1 MLPVMDIK
9 DHYLETFS
17 EFEKARRNENGT
29 PLVRLREAAMSRFA
43 ELGFPTTRDEEWRFT
58 NIAPLTQVSFRLAST
73 SVPKQLTA
81 LKLDRLTY
89 GAWDCYRLVF
99 VNGAFANDLSTLP
112 DKQKFTV
119 CSLGDVLEGGAPRSI
134 EPYLARFTDNVESP
148 FFYQAAISARASM
161 LLAKL
166 ADYEEHAF
174 TALNTAFFAD
184 GAFVNIPRNQIV
196 DKPIH
201 LVFVSIP
208 GREPTMAHSRV
219 LILAGINSQ
228 ATIVESYVS
237 LGNEMAF
244 TNAVAEV
251 ALEENAGIDHYR
263 IQRENPQ
270 TFHVATLQVQ
280 QNRSSRFSSHSITT
294 GGNLVRNDVNA
305 VLDGEGCECTL
316 NGLYMAQG
324 KQLIDNHTRIDHA
337 KPHCTS
343 HELYKGILADQARGV
358 FNGKIYVHQDAQ
370 KTDAKQTNK
379 TLLLSEDAVIN
390 TKPQLEIFADDV
402 KCTHGATIGQLAEEA
417 IFYLRSRGI
426 GQEDAR
432 SLLTFAFAND
442 IIGRIKIEPIRNHL
456 EELLLAGRQPPDR
469 PEIEESL

>member
-1 MLPVMDIK
+1 MPQVMDIK

-17 EFEKARRNENGT
+17 QFEKERQADEHS
-29 PLVRLREAAMSRFA
+29 PLFRLREAAMSRFA
-43 ELGFPTTRDEEWRFT
+43 ELGFPTARDEEWRFT
-58 NIAPLTQVSFRLAST
+58 NIAPLMQISFQPAALA
-73 SVPKQLTA
+73 VPKQLTT

-99 VNGAFANDLSTLP
+99 VNGTFAPELSNRPTGP
-112 DKQKFTV
+112 
-119 CSLGDVLEGGAPRSI
+119 
-134 EPYLARFTDNVESP
+134 
-148 FFYQAAISARASM
+148 SM
-161 LLAKL
+161 LRSNIREALKENSQALEPCLAKY
-166 ADYEEHAF
+166 ADYEDHAF
-174 TALNTAFFAD
+174 VALNTAFLHD

-208 GREPTMAHSRV
+208 GREPTVAHPRA
-219 LILAGINSQ
+219 LIVAGVNSQ

-237 LGNEMAF
+237 FGKDSAF
-244 TNAVAEV
+244 TNAVTEIV
-251 ALEENAGIDHYR
+251 LEENSGIDHYK

-270 TFHVATLQVQ
+270 TFHIATLQVQ
-280 QNRSSRFSSHSITT
+280 QNRSSRFSSHSIAT
-294 GGNLVRNDVNA
+294 GGSLVRNEVNA

-316 NGLYMAQG
+316 NGLYMANG
-324 KQLIDNHTRIDHA
+324 KQLVDNHTRIDHA

-343 HELYKGILADQARGV
+343 HELYKGILDEQARGV
-358 FNGKIYVHQDAQ
+358 FSGKIYVHQDAQ

-442 IIGRIKIEPIRNHL
+442 IIGRIKVEPIRNHL
-456 EELLLAGRQPPDR
+456 EELLLAGRQMPDR
-469 PEIEESL
+469 PESEEDV

>member
-1 MLPVMDIK
+1 MPQVMDIK

-17 EFEKARRNENGT
+17 RLEKSRRADEHS
-29 PLVRLREAAMSRFA
+29 PLSRLREAAMSRFA
-43 ELGFPTTRDEEWRFT
+43 QLGFPSTHDEEWRFT
-58 NIAPLTQVSFRLAST
+58 NIAPLTQVNFQPAGD
-73 SVPKQLTA
+73 SVPKQLTT

-89 GAWDCYRLVF
+89 GAWDCDRLVF
-99 VNGAFANDLSTLP
+99 VNGAFAPDLSNPPAGWKTSGN
-112 DKQKFTV
+112 
-119 CSLGDVLEGGAPRSI
+119 SLREALEQNPQSL
-134 EPYLARFTDNVESP
+134 EPF
-148 FFYQAAISARASM
+148 
-161 LLAKL
+161 LAKY
-166 ADYEEHAF
+166 ADYEDHAF
-174 TALNTAFFAD
+174 VALNTAFLDD
-184 GAFVNIPRNQIV
+184 GAFINIPRNQVV

-201 LVFVSIP
+201 LVFVSVP
-208 GREPTMAHSRV
+208 GREPTMVHSRT
-219 LILAGINSQ
+219 LIVAGVNSQ

-237 LGNEMAF
+237 FGNEGTF
-244 TNAVAEV
+244 TNAVTEII
-251 ALEENAGIDHYR
+251 LEENASIDHYK
-263 IQRENPQ
+263 IQRENQQ

-294 GGNLVRNDVNA
+294 GGSLARNDVNA
-305 VLDGEGCECTL
+305 VLDGAGCECTL
-316 NGLYMAQG
+316 NGLYMATG

-343 HELYKGILADQARGV
+343 HELYKGILDDQSRGV

-379 TLLLSEDAVIN
+379 TLLLSEDAVID

-402 KCTHGATIGQLAEEA
+402 KCTHGATIGRLAEEA

-442 IIGRIKIEPIRNHL
+442 IIGRVKVEPIRAHL
-456 EELLLAGRQPPDR
+456 EEALLSGREAPDR
-469 PEIEESL
+469 PEVEEDE

>member
-1 MLPVMDIK
+1 MPQVMDIK

-17 EFEKARRNENGT
+17 RLEKSRRADERT
-29 PLVRLREAAMSRFA
+29 PLRRLREAAMNRFI
-43 ELGFPTTRDEEWRFT
+43 ELGFPTPRDEEWRFT
-58 NIAPLTQVSFRLAST
+58 NIAPLTQVNFQPAVVST
-73 SVPKQLTA
+73 PKQLTA

-89 GAWDCYRLVF
+89 GAWECYRLVF
-99 VNGAFANDLSTLP
+99 INGAFAPDLSNP
-112 DKQKFTV
+112 PVGQI
-119 CSLGDVLEGGAPRSI
+119 APRSSVREALQEDAQAL
-134 EPYLARFTDNVESP
+134 EPYLA
-148 FFYQAAISARASM
+148 
-161 LLAKL
+161 KH
-166 ADYEEHAF
+166 ADYEDHAF
-174 TALNTAFFAD
+174 VALNTGFLND

-201 LVFVSIP
+201 LVFVSVP
-208 GREPTMAHSRV
+208 GSEPSMAHPRT
-219 LILAGINSQ
+219 LIVADVNSQ

-237 LGNEMAF
+237 FGNDIAF
-244 TNAVAEV
+244 TNAVTEIV
-251 ALEENAGIDHYR
+251 LEENAGIDHYK

-270 TFHVATLQVQ
+270 TFHIATLQVQ

-294 GGNLVRNDVNA
+294 GGNLARNEVNA

-316 NGLYMAQG
+316 NGLYMATG

-337 KPHCTS
+337 KPRCTS
-343 HELYKGILADQARGV
+343 HELYKGILDDQARGV

-402 KCTHGATIGQLAEEA
+402 KCTHGATIGQLAEEP
-417 IFYLRSRGI
+417 IFYLQSRGI
-426 GQEDAR
+426 SREDAR

-442 IIGRIKIEPIRNHL
+442 IIGRIKVEPIRAHL
-456 EELLLAGRQPPDR
+456 EEAHLAGRQAPDR
-469 PEIEESL
+469 PELEEDV

>member
-17 EFEKARRNENGT
+17 RLEKARREDEHS
-29 PLVRLREAAMSRFA
+29 PLDRLREAAMSRFA
-43 ELGFPTTRDEEWRFT
+43 ELGFPTTHDEEWRFT
-58 NIAPLTQVSFRLAST
+58 NIAPLTQICFQPAT
-73 SVPKQLTA
+73 PSVPKPLTD

-89 GAWDCYRLVF
+89 GAWNCYRLVF
-99 VNGAFANDLSTLP
+99 VNGAFAPELSIPPAGQTLQP
-112 DKQKFTV
+112 S
-119 CSLGDVLEGGAPRSI
+119 SLRSALDQEPQVL
-134 EPYLARFTDNVESP
+134 EPYLVK
-148 FFYQAAISARASM
+148 Y
-161 LLAKL
+161 
-166 ADYEEHAF
+166 ADYEDHAF
-174 TALNTAFFAD
+174 VALNTAFLDD
-184 GAFVNIPRNQIV
+184 GAFVSIPRNQIV

-201 LVFVSIP
+201 LVFVSVP
-208 GREPTMAHSRV
+208 GREPTVAHPRV
-219 LILAGINSQ
+219 LIVASVNSQ

-237 LGNEMAF
+237 FGNDVAF
-244 TNAVAEV
+244 TNAVSEV
-251 ALEENAGIDHYR
+251 VLQENAGIDHYK
-263 IQRENPQ
+263 IQRENLQ

-280 QNRSSRFSSHSITT
+280 QDRSSRFSSHSVAT
-294 GGNLVRNDVNA
+294 GGSLLRNEVNA

-316 NGLYMAQG
+316 NGLYMAKG

-343 HELYKGILADQARGV
+343 HELYKGILDEQARGV

-426 GQEDAR
+426 GRDDAR

-442 IIGRIKIEPIRNHL
+442 IIGRIKVEPIRAHL
-456 EELLLAGRQPPDR
+456 EETLLAGRQAPDR
-469 PEIEESL
+469 PELEEEV